1 MEFFI
6 YFLYVKAILME
17 KNSTLRL
24 QEIMFSSSD
33 KAISKQISKLE
44 N

>member
-24 QEIMFSSSD
+24 QKIMFSSSD